1 MTWSRS
7 HSKKKITELEIE
19 TKFLVSWSIQW
30 SFHDTILDMAHR
42 VKTTQ
47 QSCNFTF
54 CPFPYFFQV
63 LLVAS
68 LSLYHPFPP
77 LHRNQKYKLLCLRE
91 KWYFSCIAI
100 QHTHKRLSEH
110 IYGCSGQETWN
121 DSQVQREL
129 THLSFCSRS
138 HNNGTCGDQHP
149 SLCLQHCQ
157 QCVPTLGFW
166 GTISSLSLFL
176 LRSLPWSRLTHAYI
190 HKQLWYF
197 LFSPN
202 LPFLALP
209 FHSLSFLLFFLF
221 PLFLLLFIP

>member
-7 HSKKKITELEIE
+7 HSKKKMTELEIE
-19 TKFLVSWSIQW
+19 TKFLVPWSIQC
-30 SFHDTILDMAHR
+30 SFHDTILFMAHR

-47 QSCNFTF
+47 QSRYLHIL
-54 CPFPYFFQV
+54 PFPLFLPSFIIC
-63 LLVAS
+63 

-77 LHRNQKYKLLCLRE
+77 LHRNQKYKLLYLRE
-91 KWYFSCIAI
+91 KWYFSRIAI
-100 QHTHKRLSEH
+100 QHTHKISSEH
-110 IYGCSGQETWN
+110 TCGCSGQETWN

-138 HNNGTCGDQHP
+138 HDNGTSGDQHP

-176 LRSLPWSRLTHAYI
+176 LRSLPWSRLTHAYV

-197 LFSPN
+197 LFSPS
-202 LPFLALP
+202 LPFLSLP
-209 FHSLSFLLFFLF
+209 FHSLSSLLFFLF
-221 PLFLLLFIP
+221 PLFLLLFLP